1 MVRIRLKRTGTRN
14 LSCFRVVV
22 VDQRSTRDGRTI
34 EQVGFYDP
42 RNNEEK
48 LDLDRYDHWVS
59 QGAQPSQTVQD
70 LSRRMKD
77 PEAEAKRREET
88 RKKAE
93 HAAKEKEKAEKKA
106 AAEAKAK
113 ADEVAKAKADE
124 VAKAK
129 ADEVAKAK
137 EAEVRESAE
146 PPAATE
152 VKPEEAPDKDKAG
165 VTEEKGEE
173 KAGE

>member
-124 VAKAK
+124 M
-129 ADEVAKAK
+129 AKAK